1 MVTAMQSTTQNLRD
15 PGRGRSAARGR
26 RQAGFSLLELIVV
39 VAIMGI
45 LASIAMPNL
54 IQTPTRAREAVLMTN
69 LRTLREVI
77 DQHYG
82 DKGFYPPTLEALAEE
97 GYLRDVPVDP
107 MTGEAE
113 WGVIYDQEGVEDLL
127 EVDILEGEGVETAP
141 GILDV
146 YSLSPDL
153 SLDGDPYSEW

>member
-1 MVTAMQSTTQNLRD
+1 MQRARKQLHRAPEARTK
-15 PGRGRSAARGR
+15 AAPPTRE
-26 RQAGFSLLELIVV
+26 AGFSLLELIVV

-54 IQTPTRAREAVLMTN
+54 IQTPTRAREAVLKTN
-69 LRTLREVI
+69 LHTLREVI

-97 GYLRDVPVDP
+97 GYLRDVPIDP
-107 MTGEAE
+107 MTGEME

-127 EVDILEGEGVETAP
+127 EADILEGEGLETAP
-141 GILDV
+141 GVIDV
-146 YSLSPDL
+146 YSLSPET
-153 SLDGDPYSEW
+153 SLDGTPYADW